1 MAKLPRIT
9 RLLMENFSGQPWMEP
24 LVNTLNQFMDEVVA
38 SLNKDL
44 TLTDN
49 MAAEIRTVEVNGTY
63 PLKLA
68 YTLNR
73 RPVSVIV
80 GDVKRSD
87 GTTVTLTDAV
97 FVQWSFNQAGQ
108 LQLDNV
114 VGLSPAASS
123 SIKYKLTLEVKAG

>member
-1 MAKLPRIT
+1 MARVPRIS
-9 RLLMENFSGQPWMEP
+9 RLLMETFSGQPWMEP
-24 LVNTLNQFMDEVVA
+24 LVNTLNQFMDEVVS

-68 YTLNR
+68 YTLSR
-73 RPVSVIV
+73 RPVSVLV
-80 GDVKRSD
+80 GNVQRSD
-87 GTTVTLTDAV
+87 GTSITLTEAV

-108 LQLDNV
+108 LQIDNV
-114 VGLSPAASS
+114 VGISPSASV
-123 SIKYKLTLEVKAG
+123 KYKLTLEVKAG

>member
-1 MAKLPRIT
+1 MSRVPRIQ
-9 RLLMENFSGQPWMEP
+9 RLLMETFSGQPWMEP
-24 LVNTLNQFMDEVVA
+24 LVNTLNQFMDEVVS
-38 SLNKDL
+38 SLDKDL

-73 RPVSVIV
+73 RPVSVLV

-87 GTTVTLTDAV
+87 GTSFTLTDAV

-108 LQLDNV
+108 LQIDNV
-114 VGLSPAASS
+114 VGISPSASV
-123 SIKYKLTLEVKAG
+123 KYKLTLEVKAG

>member
-24 LVNTLNQFMDEVVA
+24 LVNTLNQFMDEVVS

-68 YTLNR
+68 YTLSR
-73 RPVSVIV
+73 RPVSVLV

-108 LQLDNV
+108 LQIDNV